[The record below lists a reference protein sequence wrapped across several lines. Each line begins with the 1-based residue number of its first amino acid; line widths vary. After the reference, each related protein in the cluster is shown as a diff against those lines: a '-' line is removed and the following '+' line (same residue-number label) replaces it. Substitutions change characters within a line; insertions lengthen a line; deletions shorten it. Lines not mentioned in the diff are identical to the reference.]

1 MSTVTTANC
10 ACCGPQSGSG
20 SGSGSGDGGS
30 GSGSG
35 SDDEPVFIPCS
46 SCFGVGTPHPTDAAP
61 VTVDVTF
68 LALGTTFGGVNDSNW
83 DYQFPAG
90 PPGILQMYVGLC
102 VVVTPGEPNQPILV
116 LFHEP
121 LGGLQEAV
129 YLVIENCRPFVATG
143 TSSLGPV
150 VVTGNY

>member
-1 MSTVTTANC
+1 
-10 ACCGPQSGSG
+10 
-20 SGSGSGDGGS
+20 
-30 GSGSG
+30 
-35 SDDEPVFIPCS
+35 
-46 SCFGVGTPHPTDAAP
+46 
-61 VTVDVTF
+61 VDVTF

-90 PPGILQMYVGLC
+90 PPGISTMYVGLC
-102 VVVTPGEPNQPILV
+102 TVVTPGEPNQPILV
-116 LFHEP
+116 LFPSGGGP
-121 LGGLQEAV
+121 LETV

>member
-20 SGSGSGDGGS
+20 SGSGSGGGGS
-30 GSGSG
+30 GSGNDG
-35 SDDEPVFIPCS
+35 PDIPCGT
-46 SCFGVGTPHPTDAAP
+46 CFGAGTPHPTDAAP

-68 LALGTTFGGVNDSNW
+68 LDLGTTFGGVNDSNW
-83 DYQFPAG
+83 DYQFPTG
-90 PPGILQMYVGLC
+90 PPGVSTMYVGLC
-102 VVVTPGEPNQPILV
+102 TVVTPGEPNQPILV
-116 LFHEP
+116 LFPSGGGP
-121 LGGLQEAV
+121 LETV
-129 YLVIENCRPFVATG
+129 YLAIENCRPFVATG